1 MGWGEFPGSPVART
15 PCSHCQGPRFDPWLK
30 NKICQ
35 MLGGTA
41 KKKKKCLEQEKS
53 WHLGGK
59 KSHLPPPPEKRAGL
73 KVEEEPD
80 INELALNL

>member
-1 MGWGEFPGSPVART
+1 MGTESPEGGWAAFVPKVNAA
-15 PCSHCQGPRFDPWLK
+15 
-30 NKICQ
+30 ICQ
-35 MLGGTA
+35 MPGGTA
-41 KKKKKCLEQEKS
+41 KKKNKCLEQEKS

-80 INELALNL
+80 TNELALNL

>member
-1 MGWGEFPGSPVART
+1 MLSLPRAQVRSLVEELNMPNAGWHS
-15 PCSHCQGPRFDPWLK
+15 Q
-30 NKICQ
+30 
-35 MLGGTA
+35 
-41 KKKKKCLEQEKS
+41 KKKKNCLEQEKS

-59 KSHLPPPPEKRAGL
+59 KSHLPPPPEKRTGL